1 MEQQTLSIEFY
12 LSSEMTACS
21 YGWAYSQVLFCT
33 TIGQWQGA
41 FWKVHNEFPCFLIL
55 LHVVSKLHALRYHFT
70 KFLWL
75 IRGWLPTVCFICY
88 CRESS
93 LVRRQ
98 ACMLQSYSELQTGG
112 VLRRGKRNRND
123 KKLQMFGEPEGQCG
137 NCQREQITAEI
148 TRREIREGTLL

>member
-1 MEQQTLSIEFY
+1 M
-12 LSSEMTACS
+12 
-21 YGWAYSQVLFCT
+21 
-33 TIGQWQGA
+33 
-41 FWKVHNEFPCFLIL
+41 
-55 LHVVSKLHALRYHFT
+55 
-70 KFLWL
+70 
-75 IRGWLPTVCFICY
+75 
-88 CRESS
+88 
-93 LVRRQ
+93 RRQ